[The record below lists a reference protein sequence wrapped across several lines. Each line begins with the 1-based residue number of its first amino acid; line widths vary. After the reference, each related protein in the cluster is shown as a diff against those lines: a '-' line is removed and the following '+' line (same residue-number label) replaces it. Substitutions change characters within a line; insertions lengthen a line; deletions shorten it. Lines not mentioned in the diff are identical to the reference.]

1 MKLPVRLLTLLFIIF
16 SYAAFAQKSSIK
28 VIAEVP
34 LHFGLGYEGQVSKH
48 FSVGGSVGVMTAP
61 NSTLILDYMRFVG
74 TDELLVLLL
83 EDAFKLGIV
92 GELNFNYNFGRNY
105 VGAFGQIIGVQA
117 GNASMAVVED
127 YFNTN
132 QQDYPFRP
140 GKAGTSDKYVTVR
153 TRLYQAGAL
162 IGHRF
167 PFKDSRFEID
177 LEMGLSANIGSKSKM
192 YSENRDLTKLSD
204 RFDSTL
210 NDFYHQYAFIPSI
223 GVLFV
228 YKLKANEN

>member
-1 MKLPVRLLTLLFIIF
+1 MKRSTQLLTLLLIGF
-16 SYAAFAQKSSIK
+16 SYAAVAQRSSIK
-28 VIAEVP
+28 VIAELP
-34 LHFGLGYEGQVSKH
+34 LHFGIGYEGQVAKH
-48 FSVGGSVGVMTAP
+48 FSIGGSVGVMTAP

-74 TDELLVLLL
+74 TDELVVLIL

-105 VGAFGQIIGVQA
+105 VGVFGQYIGVQA
-117 GNASMAVVED
+117 GDASMAVVED
-127 YFNTN
+127 YFNTT
-132 QQDYPFRP
+132 QQEYPFRP

-153 TRLYQAGAL
+153 TRLYQAGVL
-162 IGHRF
+162 FGHRF
-167 PFKDSRFEID
+167 PFKGSPFEID
-177 LEMGLSANIGSKSKM
+177 LEMGLSANIGSKSRM
-192 YSENRDLTKLSD
+192 YSENRDLEKLSA

-210 NDFYHQYAFIPSI
+210 KDFYHQYAFIPSI